1 MERTDLIPEGTI
13 LNDRYEVKSFLGIGG
28 MSVVYEAKDI
38 VLGIDVAIK
47 VLKSEYSG
55 NVEHVERLE
64 REASNV
70 SGLRHPNI
78 VKVYGFGHYCGRHYI
93 AMEKINGVNVDELIR
108 QGGALDWQDCVEI
121 IKQVLSALSYIHSK
135 GVVHKDIKPQ
145 NILVD
150 ENKHVTLTDFGIAK
164 TNRPNSFT

>member
-78 VKVYGFGHYCGRHYI
+78 VKVYGYGHY
-93 AMEKINGVNVDELIR
+93 
-108 QGGALDWQDCVEI
+108 
-121 IKQVLSALSYIHSK
+121 
-135 GVVHKDIKPQ
+135 
-145 NILVD
+145 
-150 ENKHVTLTDFGIAK
+150 
-164 TNRPNSFT
+164 